1 MSSVCSPVGIE
12 YGVKLTPNSQLITHI
27 RRAKMPRCQ
36 RQVCSG
42 ITITTGKS
50 NLTTGRIAAARGQL
64 MVFARCRQCA
74 SYLIYASLGSP
85 ESKSQTA
92 FRSVQPFLRSSSQC
106 PDTLQLGRSS
116 TLKIA
121 PFHGASGRP
130 SITWFLWPTH
140 VLNPN
145 GISIG
150 SAVFAGLTTVTD
162 RDRPR
167 HSVCNGSEFGLIIN
181 HL

>member
-74 SYLIYASLGSP
+74 FLPNICFFGL
-85 ESKSQTA
+85 T
-92 FRSVQPFLRSSSQC
+92 RVQ
-106 PDTLQLGRSS
+106 
-116 TLKIA
+116 I
-121 PFHGASGRP
+121 
-130 SITWFLWPTH
+130 
-140 VLNPN
+140 PN

-150 SAVFAGLTTVTD
+150 SAIFAQLITVSRYFTIGPLFHPQNCPFPWGIWTPIYYMVPLANPRPKPKRHLD
-162 RDRPR
+162 RFSRFCRAHYCDRP
-167 HSVCNGSEFGLIIN
+167 GQTTPLGL
-181 HL
+181 